1 MQWDDWPRLVAGLFL
16 FGSPHRKNRNR
27 LQPWASGAWG
37 HEACWNLV
45 GRFKVAVGDERGNA
59 FDSPVAWRRRSN
71 ADCIR
76 ERHDRGKRVNT
87 AGAPAAADAYRVG
100 ISARKIMKVINDPHL
115 AAALV
120 NAQFR
125 IRSRASVPLS
135 TRLSGKIRI
144 SGSGRLVLGN
154 GITLIGNVVPIELI
168 SYEGAC
174 ITIGDHTFIN
184 YGSSISA
191 HQLVTIGRHCLLGH
205 YTFILDN
212 NEHDLHQHRM
222 LPPSDPVVIE
232 DHVWIGSRV
241 CILPGVRIGHHC
253 AIGAGSIVTADIPPH
268 CLAAGNPARVV
279 RSIEPGDAASPSL
292 IPGA

>member
-1 MQWDDWPRLVAGLFL
+1 MVDTPRQMIVLEPCRHLQVAVGDDQQNA
-16 FGSPHRKNRNR
+16 FGSPH
-27 LQPWASGAWG
+27 
-37 HEACWNLV
+37 
-45 GRFKVAVGDERGNA
+45 
-59 FDSPVAWRRRSN
+59 AWRRRSN
-71 ADCIR
+71 ADYVR
-76 ERHDRGKRVNT
+76 EHHDRAKRVNT
-87 AGAPAAADAYRVG
+87 AGAPAAADSSCVG
-100 ISARKIMKVINDPHL
+100 IGARKIMKVIKDPRL
-115 AAALV
+115 ATALL

-135 TRLSGKIRI
+135 TRLRGKIRI
-144 SGSGRLVLGN
+144 SGGGRLVLGH

-191 HQLVTIGRHCLLGH
+191 HKRVAIGRHCLLGH
-205 YTFILDN
+205 YTLILDN

-222 LPPSDPVVIE
+222 LPPSEPVVIE

-241 CILPGVRIGHHC
+241 CILPGVRIGHHS
-253 AIGAGSIVTADIPPH
+253 AIGAGSVVTRDIPAH

-279 RSIEPGDAASPSL
+279 RSLEPGDVGSPSL
-292 IPGA
+292 IPAA

>member
-135 TRLSGKIRI
+135 TRLSGKILIR
-144 SGSGRLVLGN
+144 GGGRLVFGH
-154 GITLIGNVVPIELI
+154 GITLIGNVVPIEFV
-168 SYEGAC
+168 SHKGAC

>member
-1 MQWDDWPRLVAGLFL
+1 VTN
-16 FGSPHRKNRNR
+16 S
-27 LQPWASGAWG
+27 SGAWR
-37 HEACWNLV
+37 HEACRNLV
-45 GRFKVAVGDERGNA
+45 GMLKVAVGDEHGNA
-59 FDSPVAWRRRSN
+59 VGSLDAWRRRSS

-87 AGAPAAADAYRVG
+87 PGAPATADSSCVG
-100 ISARKIMKVINDPHL
+100 IGARKMMKVIKDPRL
-115 AAALV
+115 ATALL

-135 TRLSGKIRI
+135 TRLRGKIRI
-144 SGSGRLVLGN
+144 SGAGRLVLGN

-191 HQLVTIGRHCLLGH
+191 HKRVAIGRHCLLGH
-205 YTFILDN
+205 YTLILDN
-212 NEHDLHQHRM
+212 NEHDLQQHRV
-222 LPPSDPVVIE
+222 LPPSEPVVIE

-241 CILPGVRIGHHC
+241 CILPGVRIGHHS
-253 AIGAGSIVTADIPPH
+253 AVGAGSIVTTDVPPY
-268 CLAAGNPARVV
+268 CLAVGNPARVV
-279 RSIEPGDAASPSL
+279 RSIEPGDVGSPSL
-292 IPGA
+292 IPGVQDIREHHGLERPGA